1 MIKVTDASADHRAVT
16 ADLCGDITRIWKK
29 KFKKNKPKNYKMS
42 YQMTFK
48 NKNEQKLQIEL
59 WIDIWKESFKK
70 IKRKKINSYLYEC
83 PPPPPP
89 PPFSSNLME
98 CPISTLWLIFSHIWI
113 QSFWIIVCAWN
124 LIIERCKYRL
134 QQLNFFILYFLN
146 LT

>member
-1 MIKVTDASADHRAVT
+1 MIKVTDALADHRAVT

-29 KFKKNKPKNYKMS
+29 NQKNKPKNYKMS

-83 PPPPPP
+83 SPP

-98 CPISTLWLIFSHIWI
+98 CLILTLGLNSSHIWELLTDFMCLEFNYWMI
-113 QSFWIIVCAWN
+113 QIHVTTTGIYMSFI
-124 LIIERCKYRL
+124 
-134 QQLNFFILYFLN
+134 FFKDDC
-146 LT
+146 T